1 VDIATGILDLSQ
13 MAPFYFVCVVLL
25 LICSLICRGSKPS
38 AVDNVGKTPL
48 ECAVEKGGA
57 ITDEELFIMLSE
69 TSR

>member
-1 VDIATGILDLSQ
+1 MVLGFCFAVLKAVFEI
-13 MAPFYFVCVVLL
+13 LL
-25 LICSLICRGSKPS
+25 LSCLLICRGAKPG
-38 AVDNVGKTPL
+38 AVDSAGKTPL

>member
-1 VDIATGILDLSQ
+1 MS
-13 MAPFYFVCVVLL
+13 
-25 LICSLICRGSKPS
+25 SLICRGAKPG
-38 AVDNVGKTPL
+38 AMDIAGKTPL

>member
-1 VDIATGILDLSQ
+1 
-13 MAPFYFVCVVLL
+13 MR
-25 LICSLICRGSKPS
+25 SLICRGAKPG
-38 AVDNVGKTPL
+38 AVDNAGKTPL